1 MRAPADA
8 RLVRLRGREEESGS
22 RSPIVAGRRAEELD
36 AARPPGGL
44 GLIFAVC
51 LALGALSLFFYAT
64 PTYDPWAWILWGRE
78 VAHLDLVTEGGPS
91 WKPLPVVFTTVF
103 SLFGEDVA
111 PALWLAVARAGA
123 LLACV
128 MAFRVAWRLAGGG
141 LAGALGGA
149 ASGLLLLASFNFV
162 RDAALGNSEA
172 LMVALV
178 LLAFERHLDGQGLA
192 GTSFGRSRAGAPTR
206 QRAHALY
213 FGVAAALLRPEI
225 WPFLGIYGLFLLVR
239 EPALRVRTALL
250 GLLVPLLWFGPE
262 LWGSGQALRAAT
274 RATNPNRGSAALAE
288 DPTMLL
294 LERFGGSLGTPVK
307 IGAAVAVAWAL
318 YRFLRRRSDRPVLA
332 LFAGGC
338 AWFALVA
345 VMTEAGYAG
354 NSRYLIVSLTAI
366 TVLAGVGAA
375 FALRGAGAVA
385 ERLTGRPW
393 AARAVIVAGAAVAV
407 CLVALPVMGQKGDS
421 FVEKRFVKSRK
432 LVAHEASLWPNLE
445 RVIAAAGGKER
456 LKACGG
462 LYSGPYQ
469 TQMVAYE
476 LGVHGAQ
483 VRSLEGTPPPGAGFR
498 TRTIPTGPL
507 VIELTD
513 RRYRQIAREGKW
525 RVVTVPPGGRSA
537 CPAASRDAP
546 RSPAGGRATIR

>member
-1 MRAPADA
+1 VSAREPAEA
-8 RLVRLRGREEESGS
+8 R
-22 RSPIVAGRRAEELD
+22 D

-44 GLIFAVC
+44 ALIFAAC
-51 LALGALSLFFYAT
+51 LALGALSLFFYAA

-78 VAHLDLVTEGGPS
+78 IAHLDLVTEGGPS

-103 SLFGEDVA
+103 SLFGEDAA
-111 PALWLAVARAGA
+111 PVLWLAVARAGA

-141 LAGALGGA
+141 LAGALGA
-149 ASGLLLLASFNFV
+149 VASAVVLLTSFNFV

-178 LLAFERHLDGQGLA
+178 LVAFERHLDGH
-192 GTSFGRSRAGAPTR
+192 RA
-206 QRAHALY
+206 QSLY
-213 FGVAAALLRPEI
+213 FGLAAALLRPEI
-225 WPFLGIYGLFLLVR
+225 WPFLGVYGLFLLIR

-262 LWGSGQALRAAT
+262 LWGSGEALRAAT
-274 RATNPNRGSAALAE
+274 RATNPNRGSAAFAE
-288 DPTMLL
+288 NPTMEL
-294 LERFGGSLGTPVK
+294 LERFGATLVTPVK

-318 YRFLRRRSDRPVLA
+318 YRFARRRSEVPVLA
-332 LFAGGC
+332 LFGGGC

-354 NSRYLIVSLTAI
+354 NQRYLIVSSAAFTILF
-366 TVLAGVGAA
+366 GVGVA
-375 FALRGAGAVA
+375 FALQGAGAAA
-385 ERLTGRPW
+385 ERISGRRW
-393 AARAVIVAGAAVAV
+393 AAKVAMGLAALGAVVI
-407 CLVALPVMGQKGDS
+407 ALPVVGQKADS
-421 FVEKRFVKSRK
+421 FAEMRRS
-432 LVAHEASLWPNLE
+432 LSYETSLWPNFE
-445 RVIAAAGGKER
+445 RVVAAAGGKER
-456 LKACGG
+456 LIACGG

-483 VRSLEGTPPPGAGFR
+483 VRSLEGTPPPGAAFR

-507 VIELTD
+507 VIKLTD
-513 RRYRQIAREGKW
+513 RRYEQIAREGRW
-525 RVVTVPPGGRSA
+525 RVLTVPPDGRSA

-546 RSPAGGRATIR
+546 RAPAGGRASVR

>member
-1 MRAPADA
+1 MSAREPADA
-8 RLVRLRGREEESGS
+8 RDVTG
-22 RSPIVAGRRAEELD
+22 
-36 AARPPGGL
+36 PPRGL
-44 GLIFAVC
+44 GLIFAAC

-78 VAHLDLVTEGGPS
+78 IAHLDLVTEGGPS
-91 WKPLPVVFTTVF
+91 WKPLPVVFTTFF
-103 SLFGEDVA
+103 SLFGEDAA
-111 PALWLAVARAGA
+111 PLLWLAVARAGA
-123 LLACV
+123 LLACA
-128 MAFRVAWRLAGGG
+128 MAFRLAWRLGGGG
-141 LAGALGGA
+141 LAGALGGVA
-149 ASGLLLLASFNFV
+149 CGVLLLTSFNFV
-162 RDAALGNSEA
+162 RDATLGNSEA

-178 LLAFERHLDGQGLA
+178 LLAFERHLDH
-192 GTSFGRSRAGAPTR
+192 R
-206 QRAHALY
+206 RAHALY
-213 FGVAAALLRPEI
+213 FALAAALLRPEI
-225 WPFLGIYGLFLLVR
+225 WPFLGLYGLFLLIR
-239 EPALRVRTALL
+239 EPALRLRTALL

-262 LWGSGQALRAAT
+262 LWGSGEALRAAT

-288 DPTMLL
+288 NPTMLL
-294 LERFGGSLGTPVK
+294 IERFGGALGTPVK

-318 YRFLRRRSDRPVLA
+318 YRFLRRRSDRPVLV

-354 NSRYLIVSLTAI
+354 NQRYLIVSLTAC

-375 FALRGAGAVA
+375 FVLRATGALAG
-385 ERLTGRPW
+385 RLTGRSW
-393 AARAVIVAGAAVAV
+393 ATRAAIIGAATVGAFLVVA
-407 CLVALPVMGQKGDS
+407 PVMGQKGDS
-421 FVEKRFVKSRK
+421 FVETRFVQVRK
-432 LVAHEASLWPNLE
+432 LVAHEVSLWPNLE
-445 RVIAAAGGKER
+445 KVIAAAGGKER

-483 VRSLEGTPPPGAGFR
+483 VRSLEGTPPPGAAFR

-513 RRYRQIAREGKW
+513 RRYEQIARVGKW
-525 RVVTVPPGGRSA
+525 RVLTVPPDGRSA
-537 CPAASRDAP
+537 CPAASREAP
-546 RSPAGGRATIR
+546 RSPAGGRARIR